1 MAYPRFTYSF
11 FRYEYTEMCAL
22 SFLDEPFL
30 EYFLV
35 LIIPVCVYDRL
46 VQMDNTPFVP
56 SWLVQ
61 SNFGTVLAPIFE
73 LF

>member
-11 FRYEYTEMCAL
+11 FRYEYTEMCEL

-56 SWLVQ
+56 S
-61 SNFGTVLAPIFE
+61 
-73 LF
+73 